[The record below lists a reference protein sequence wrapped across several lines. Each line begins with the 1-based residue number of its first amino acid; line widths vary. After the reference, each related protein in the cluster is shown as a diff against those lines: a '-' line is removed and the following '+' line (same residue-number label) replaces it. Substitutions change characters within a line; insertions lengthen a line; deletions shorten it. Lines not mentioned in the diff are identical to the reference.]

1 MLLAM
6 VNDVRVVMIKL
17 VDRLHNMRT
26 LEFLAPEK
34 QQRIARETID
44 VYAPIAHR
52 LGMGL
57 IRGELEDLA
66 FRYLEPRI
74 SGAAESRQL
83 TQQGS
88 REISERSANGHSRK
102 AGGERGSRGGRRTRE
117 AALLHSPE
125 DSEAATHARSD
136 L

>member
-57 IRGELEDLA
+57 IRGELEDLGVSLPGA
-66 FRYLEPRI
+66 NRFP
-74 SGAAESRQL
+74 GAAKSR
-83 TQQGS
+83 
-88 REISERSANGHSRK
+88 
-102 AGGERGSRGGRRTRE
+102 
-117 AALLHSPE
+117 
-125 DSEAATHARSD
+125 
-136 L
+136 